1 MLKIEDLKE
10 KTYIIAEMS
19 ANHAGK
25 LENALE
31 IVRAV
36 KESGADCLKIQTY
49 TADTITLNCDTDYFR
64 IKHGLWKGY
73 TLYDL
78 YKEAYTPW
86 EWQPIIKQE
95 CERIGLDFL
104 STPFDKTAVDFL
116 NEMNCEAFKIASYE
130 LVDIPLIKY
139 TATKGKTMIISCGMG
154 TVEEIQDAINACEE
168 VGNRNIILLKCCSEY
183 PANYNDMNL
192 SVIQDMR
199 KRFSYPIGL
208 SDHSPGYI
216 ADVIAVSLG
225 AKVIEK
231 HVCLNRNIKNPDSE
245 FSMEIP
251 EFKEMIEKI
260 RLTEKILGK
269 ETYEL
274 SVSERE
280 GKMGRRSLFATK
292 EIRKGEC
299 FTENNVRSVR
309 PSDGISPK
317 YYETILNKEAKYS
330 YGEGEPIRKEEIEL
344 C

>member
-1 MLKIEDLKE
+1 MLELENLKQ

-25 LENALE
+25 LDHALE
-31 IVRAV
+31 IVHAA
-36 KESGADCLKIQTY
+36 KEAGADCLKIQTY
-49 TADTITLNCDTDYFR
+49 TADTITLNCDTDYFK

-86 EWQPIIKQE
+86 EWQPIIKRE
-95 CERIGLDFL
+95 CEKVDMDFL
-104 STPFDKTAVDFL
+104 STPFDNTAVDFL
-116 NEMNCEAFKIASYE
+116 SEMGCEAFKIASYE

-139 TATKGKTMIISCGMG
+139 TASKGKAMIISCGMG
-154 TVEEIQDAINACEE
+154 SIEEIQEAVKACEE
-168 VGNRNIILLKCCSEY
+168 VGNKNLILLKCCSEY

-192 SVIQDMR
+192 SVIKDMQE
-199 KRFSYPIGL
+199 RFSYPIGL

-231 HVCLNRNIKNPDSE
+231 HVCLNRDIKNPDSE
-245 FSMEIP
+245 FSMEIK
-251 EFKEMIEKI
+251 EFREMIEKI
-260 RLTEKILGK
+260 RLTESILGK

-274 SVSERE
+274 SESEKA

-292 EIRKGEC
+292 DIAVGEH
-299 FTENNVRSVR
+299 FTEENIRSVR
-309 PSDGISPK
+309 PSDGLLPK
-317 YYETILNKEAKYS
+317 YYGVILNQEAKFS
-330 YGEGEPIRKEEIEL
+330 YRKGEPIRREEIEL